1 MKGKASI
8 IHIYIYGMLKR
19 KVRGGNIIRTG
30 EMLPIIKWC
39 VRMPQ
44 RYKRD
49 ILKELVDVGLLKKL
63 SRDNYE
69 LLNTRIKPMTDSL
82 GDALWE

>member
-1 MKGKASI
+1 MNKCSL

-19 KVRGGNIIRTG
+19 KGGNIIRIR
-30 EMLPIIKWC
+30 EIMPIVKWC

-44 RYKRD
+44 KYRRD
-49 ILKELVDVGLLKKL
+49 IIKEMCDYGLLKKL

-69 LLNTRIKPMTDSL
+69 LLRIRNKVMTDSL
-82 GDALWE
+82 GHPLW